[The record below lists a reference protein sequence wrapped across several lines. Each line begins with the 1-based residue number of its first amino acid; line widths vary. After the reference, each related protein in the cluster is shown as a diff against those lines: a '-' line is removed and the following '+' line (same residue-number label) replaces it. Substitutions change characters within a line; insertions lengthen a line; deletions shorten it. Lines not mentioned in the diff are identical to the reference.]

1 VFIVSVSQERPR
13 EATRQETGRGRERWG
28 RERGREI
35 KRGREKRNGE
45 RMRQRDSNRQRE
57 TDRVR
62 DRLNKREIERYAW
75 LAYFVPLAGSPQARA
90 RLSLLPHQVSVPRS
104 WSLK

>member
-1 VFIVSVSQERPR
+1 MGQ
-13 EATRQETGRGRERWG
+13 RERERDKE
-28 RERGREI
+28 RERE
-35 KRGREKRNGE
+35 ENGE